1 MSFASWKKC
10 DFQLHT
16 PRDPNWQGERPVGI
30 GDETESGPATQEQV
44 TKMRLDWARTFID
57 RCVARG
63 LEAIAITDHH
73 EMVMFSYVKQ
83 EIAQRKGRDP
93 SFNLWLFP
101 GMELTCRNGVQCL
114 ILFDAD
120 LSDEWLRDAQTK
132 LGISIAS
139 LNEKARQGPPVTQ
152 LEYSYPNIAARLDGT
167 PELKGRYI
175 VLPNVSQGGRHSC
188 LVDAGHA
195 DFKAMT
201 YIGGYLD
208 NGQNQDNIRGKKQT

>member
-139 LNEKARQGPPVTQ
+139 LNEKARTACD
-152 LEYSYPNIAARLDGT
+152 AARVFVPKYCSPARWYSGT
-167 PELKGRYI
+167 KGALHCSAKCITRGAP
-175 VLPNVSQGGRHSC
+175 LLLGGCWPCR
-188 LVDAGHA
+188 
-195 DFKAMT
+195 F
-201 YIGGYLD
+201 
-208 NGQNQDNIRGKKQT
+208 